1 MSEADFNLLDPPTFE
16 LPSDYHENPSD
27 YELWS
32 LRVPIVFDLSQ
43 LNGQMVHIQ
52 NLENSTK
59 SKRSGIN
66 HSAVGPEAIL
76 TSFQIES
83 NIEEDDLPR
92 TYNLS
97 QCQQNET
104 QSFRILRSKKQK
116 GNDDDDDEV
125 SSRSNDGHNKEM
137 TPMPITFTKN
147 LTIVET
153 THSNVTEL
161 DLAPSIYKA
170 PKVDLEKEK
179 MRIPYVSIDQKSG
192 LKKRWN
198 VFGSNASFIL
208 QQKSNENVTTAKSS
222 KKRASNT
229 TTTSDENIIPSTPS
243 KYKEFGTKRKVSDD
257 VVEESPKIKS
267 PEKKKKKEKKSKSPK
282 RKKL

>member
-1 MSEADFNLLDPPTFE
+1 MSEADYDLLDPPTFE

-27 YELWS
+27 YEFWS
-32 LRVPIVFDLSQ
+32 LRVPIEFDLSQ
-43 LNGQMVHIQ
+43 LNGQMIHIQ
-52 NLENSTK
+52 NLESYTNSKK
-59 SKRSGIN
+59 SGVKHNAI
-66 HSAVGPEAIL
+66 GPEAIL

-83 NIEEDDLPR
+83 NIEDVLPR

-116 GNDDDDDEV
+116 GNNDDEV
-125 SSRSNDGHNKEM
+125 SSKSNDVHNKEM
-137 TPMPITFTKN
+137 IPMPITFTKN

-161 DLAPSIYKA
+161 ELAPSNYKA

-198 VFGSNASFIL
+198 AFGSNVSFIL
-208 QQKSNENVTTAKSS
+208 QQNSKENVPTAKLS
-222 KKRASNT
+222 KKRDSKT
-229 TTTSDENIIPSTPS
+229 TATSEENIIPSTPT
-243 KYKEFGTKRKVSDD
+243 KHKESGTKRKVSDD
-257 VVEESPKIKS
+257 VVEESPKTKS

>member
-1 MSEADFNLLDPPTFE
+1 MSEAEYNLLDPPTFE

-32 LRVPIVFDLSQ
+32 LRVPIDFDISQ
-43 LNGQMVHIQ
+43 LNCQMIHIQ

-59 SKRSGIN
+59 SKKSGVK
-66 HSAVGPEAIL
+66 HSAIGPEAIL

-83 NIEEDDLPR
+83 NIEDDLPR

-116 GNDDDDDEV
+116 GNDDDEV
-125 SSRSNDGHNKEM
+125 SSRSIDGHGKEM
-137 TPMPITFTKN
+137 IPMPITFTKN

-161 DLAPSIYKA
+161 ELAPSIYKA

-179 MRIPYVSIDQKSG
+179 RRIPYISIDQKSG

-198 VFGSNASFIL
+198 VFGSNASLIL
-208 QQKSNENVTTAKSS
+208 QQKSKGNETTAKSS
-222 KKRASNT
+222 KKRTSKT
-229 TTTSDENIIPSTPS
+229 TTTSEENIIPLTPT
-243 KYKEFGTKRKVSDD
+243 KHKESGTKRKVSDD
-257 VVEESPKIKS
+257 VVEETPKIKS